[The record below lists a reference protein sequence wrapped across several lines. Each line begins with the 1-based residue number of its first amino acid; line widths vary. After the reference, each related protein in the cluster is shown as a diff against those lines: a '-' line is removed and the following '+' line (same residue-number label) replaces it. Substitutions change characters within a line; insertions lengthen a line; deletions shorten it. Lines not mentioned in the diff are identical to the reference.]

1 VTLIKH
7 KYNGRALYLHDSDT
21 IFSSS
26 PSSCL
31 SPNCPLN
38 TVLLGQAVIDKC
50 GSEGYKMHVL
60 VFDALA
66 IGNQDFVSMKMEP
79 QERYRRLRELWNA
92 PAGIT
97 SSISFFFWMP
107 G

>member
-1 VTLIKH
+1 
-7 KYNGRALYLHDSDT
+7 
-21 IFSSS
+21 
-26 PSSCL
+26 
-31 SPNCPLN
+31 
-38 TVLLGQAVIDKC
+38 
-50 GSEGYKMHVL
+50 MHVL